1 MHNPMKRLRHNLWI
15 PALAALALLPA
26 ICRAQAEL
34 PVVRAVL
41 FSSPTC
47 SHCAHVRENV
57 LPELAARYGPQLQVA
72 IVSTATP
79 NGQELF
85 LSACMKHGLLKMSVP
100 LLVVG
105 NSALVGSADIPD
117 KFPGLIDRHLAGGG
131 VDWPAIPGLRTM
143 IASAA
148 PPAASA
154 TPAVSRPPAAP
165 PAAGERSAPPAAAPA
180 KTTAS
185 APPEGTPVP
194 TTPAAPAISPPVPPT
209 TSALTAR
216 PEPPA
221 PAADAADAANAG
233 PGAPGAPAS
242 GILDLTGGER
252 KPGVLEKILRDPYGN
267 SLAILLLVAMI
278 VVLAASPKI
287 AGRAGSGKGD
297 LRRPRLDA
305 FVPLLVLGGL
315 VVAGYLSHVELGEVE
330 AVCGPVGDCN
340 TVQQSSYAKMF
351 GILPIG
357 VLGLGG
363 FLAILAAWAL
373 RRFGPARISLRAAV
387 ALLAMTAFGVL
398 FSIYLTF
405 LEPFVIGA
413 TCLWCLSSATIMT
426 LLFLLTLGPGVGAW
440 KELRKGPGA

>member
-1 MHNPMKRLRHNLWI
+1 MPQRMHNPMKRLRYTLWI
-15 PALAALALLPA
+15 PTLATALAALALLPA
-26 ICRAQAEL
+26 TCLAQAEL

-47 SHCAHVRENV
+47 SHCADVRENV
-57 LPELAARYGPQLQVA
+57 LPPLAARYGPQLQVA
-72 IVSTATP
+72 VISTATQ

-105 NSALVGSADIPD
+105 NSALVGSVDIPD
-117 KFPGLIDRHLAGGG
+117 KFPGLIDRHLAAGGM
-131 VDWPAIPGLRTM
+131 DWPAIPGLRTM
-143 IASAA
+143 LASAGAPPTPAAASTRAA
-148 PPAASA
+148 PPAPKPA
-154 TPAVSRPPAAP
+154 TPLPEPAAGAAAAATALQPAPPEITPTRTPQPDPEPAAP
-165 PAAGERSAPPAAAPA
+165 SPNAEPQPRTTVAEARS
-180 KTTAS
+180 
-185 APPEGTPVP
+185 
-194 TTPAAPAISPPVPPT
+194 
-209 TSALTAR
+209 
-216 PEPPA
+216 PEPA
-221 PAADAADAANAG
+221 P
-233 PGAPGAPAS
+233 PAS

-267 SLAILLLVAMI
+267 GLAILLLVAMI

-340 TVQQSSYAKMF
+340 TVQQSPYAKMF

-387 ALLAMTAFGVL
+387 ALLAMTAFGLL